1 MKETLESLA
10 VITAGTAALFAA
22 LGAVMI
28 LPAFIL
34 SFLN

>member
-1 MKETLESLA
+1 MNKYLESFA
-10 VITAGTAALFAA
+10 IITVGAAALFAA

-34 SFLN
+34 SLLK